1 MELKL
6 EFVRTKE
13 EMTIGPEYMVKDSVT
28 FREELKNGLKSSSD
42 TVTLQVL
49 GSCPALQ
56 SVIAEDSDI
65 KATLTDGDYT
75 LFTGYLSTNWN
86 WSVTHTGAEAVNFT
100 LEDTGTRLLTREF
113 IETGAHLFDCT
124 VHDAVTAICDKAG
137 IIISPDCLM
146 IPLRIVNT
154 VKGGET
160 CKDLLSRLLYE
171 AGYVYHFDSFGRL
184 LVHALDTEASDDI
197 PMMNGDLLL
206 DSVSVKKSVRE
217 YRQSRVS

>member
-28 FREELKNGLKSSSD
+28 FREELMNALKSSSD

-75 LFTGYLSTNWN
+75 LFTGFLSTNWN

-124 VHDAVTAICDKAG
+124 VHDAVKAICDKAG
-137 IIISPDCLM
+137 IIISPDCLSL
-146 IPLRIVNT
+146 IHI
-154 VKGGET
+154 
-160 CKDLLSRLLYE
+160 
-171 AGYVYHFDSFGRL
+171 
-184 LVHALDTEASDDI
+184 
-197 PMMNGDLLL
+197 
-206 DSVSVKKSVRE
+206 
-217 YRQSRVS
+217 